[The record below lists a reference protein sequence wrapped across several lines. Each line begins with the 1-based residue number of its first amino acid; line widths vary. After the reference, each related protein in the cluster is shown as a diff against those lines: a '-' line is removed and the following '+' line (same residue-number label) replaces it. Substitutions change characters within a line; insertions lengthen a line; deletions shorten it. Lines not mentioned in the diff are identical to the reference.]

1 MNRAFVAGSNGPPA
15 DRLRY
20 ADKDARDIAR
30 CLSAPRCGFEVE
42 TPEAGTSVGGI
53 RDRLYAAADRC
64 RPGDTFVCYFSGH
77 GRTEAG
83 SLFLL
88 WDMTDFEHLLPTT
101 LSATT
106 IVEAMRHCRADNK
119 LLILDCCQAGA
130 VVGDD
135 GFRDGDAPSSKD
147 VVSAEN
153 HLVLM
158 AADRFQRAR
167 ELDELGG
174 GFLTQ
179 NLCRAL
185 TDGFVDAAGADRRLS
200 IGDTQRWLEQQA
212 GRHNAAYPGRTV
224 PTPYL
229 FGQQLGE
236 FFFTAAREDWMPR
249 FLEVAG
255 REFVVVPYQVSDG
268 DHAWILL
275 LGRYLV
281 TNAEYRQ
288 YVADTGADRP
298 MGQRFDEQ
306 RWVDGFRP
314 WGAPG
319 FDAPD
324 QPVVCLPF
332 KDARRYC
339 EWLSRTNKDV
349 WKRPSSFL
357 LPTAA
362 EWDVAAFGTVHP
374 SRDPSTWLTS
384 SPTIHQH
391 EDRPAAIDTT
401 GRRDNRLGL
410 SDMIGNVWEWCA
422 SSIVQIPTISWIE
435 RYEYTDGPAA
445 LRGGG
450 YLDHLDRVHP
460 FMNEWEIPDGRDVQ
474 HSDVG
479 FRVGMR
485 AALDDLPD
493 DLEEAIL
500 AFDTQV
506 KTESG
511 PDLPITA

>member
-1 MNRAFVAGSNGPPA
+1 MNRAFVAGSNGPVA

-42 TPEAGTSVGGI
+42 MPEAGTSVGTV
-53 RDRLYAAADRC
+53 RERLYAAADRC

-77 GRTEAG
+77 GRTETG

-88 WDMTDFEHLLPTT
+88 WDTTDLEHLLATT

-135 GFRDGDAPSSKD
+135 GFRDADAPLSKD
-147 VVSAEN
+147 VVVAEN

-167 ELDELGG
+167 ELDEFGG

-185 TDGFVDAAGADRRLS
+185 TDGFVEAAGPDRRLS
-200 IGDTQRWLEQQA
+200 IGDVQRWLERQTA
-212 GRHNAAYPGRTV
+212 RHNAANPRRSV

-229 FGQQLGE
+229 FGRQLGE
-236 FFFTAAREDWMPR
+236 FFFTVLRMDWTPR
-249 FLEVAG
+249 FLEIGG
-255 REFVVVPYQVSDG
+255 RELVVVPYQVSDG
-268 DHAWILL
+268 SETWIPL
-275 LGRYLV
+275 LGSNLV
-281 TNAEYRQ
+281 TNAEYRR
-288 YVADTGADRP
+288 YVAETEADEP
-298 MGQRFDEQ
+298 VGQRFDGR
-306 RWVDGFRP
+306 RWADGFRP
-314 WGAPG
+314 WETPG

-324 QPVVCLPF
+324 LPVVCVPF
-332 KDARRYC
+332 AAARRYC
-339 EWLSRTNKDV
+339 EWISRDI
-349 WKRPSSFL
+349 WQSFL
-357 LPTAA
+357 VPTAE
-362 EWDVAAFGTVHP
+362 EWDLAAFGTVHP

-384 SPTIHQH
+384 SPAIHQR
-391 EDRPAAIDTT
+391 EDGPAAIDRT
-401 GRRDNRLGL
+401 GRRDNPLGL

-422 SSIVQIPTISWIE
+422 SSVALIPSIARWDT
-435 RYEYTDGPAA
+435 YEYSDGPVA

-450 YLDHLDRVHP
+450 YLDQIDRVHP
-460 FMNEWEIPDGRDVQ
+460 FMNEWEIPGGRDVR

-479 FRVGMR
+479 FRVAMR
-485 AALDDLPD
+485 ARLDQLPD
-493 DLEEAIL
+493 ETEEAVL

-506 KTESG
+506 TVG
-511 PDLPITA
+511 RGQIPR